1 MGERKVT
8 GWSSATAPDPGP
20 PGPLSARVA
29 RLCVELGPRVG
40 RRMAARLA
48 GVRRSLAA
56 PLQVAVAGRISAG
69 KSTVVNALIG
79 RRVAPTGA
87 GECTRLVTR
96 FAYGPVDRVDVVLR
110 DGTRRSLPFDD
121 AGTIPAELGV
131 QLGAVSHLEAYLTS
145 AVLRG
150 LTVVDTP
157 GLAAPDDSSVRRAH
171 QVLCGGPEVL
181 DEGSAAALTTAEAV
195 LYVVTQTVRADDAE
209 LLAAF
214 QAATGGRAPGPANAI
229 AVLNKVDTV
238 PPESVPGAGGDVA
251 RAGVLLAARQA
262 EVLGRRVAC
271 VLPMIGLLAE
281 TAETGSFSSADARA
295 LAALAGID
303 PGTRGAL
310 LLSADL
316 FTTLDAPVPAA
327 VRGRLLRLLD
337 LHGVAVALAAL
348 ETDPQLSTG
357 ALRRTV
363 LAASGLHQLR
373 DRLDVVLR
381 ARADGIK
388 AAAAL
393 SAVSALA
400 GQGEAGERTVIRDVV
415 AALLAEPQSHQ
426 LRLLAAVSSVSSGAA
441 PFPAE
446 LADEIVRLGGSAA
459 VAEQL
464 GLPGRPPGELAS
476 HALQRAR
483 WWRSFAFDATP
494 AQARIAHVVH
504 RAYFLRWQE
513 LCAAGRCAGA

>member
-1 MGERKVT
+1 
-8 GWSSATAPDPGP
+8 
-20 PGPLSARVA
+20 
-29 RLCVELGPRVG
+29 
-40 RRMAARLA
+40 
-48 GVRRSLAA
+48 
-56 PLQVAVAGRISAG
+56 
-69 KSTVVNALIG
+69 
-79 RRVAPTGA
+79 
-87 GECTRLVTR
+87 
-96 FAYGPVDRVDVVLR
+96 
-110 DGTRRSLPFDD
+110 
-121 AGTIPAELGV
+121 
-131 QLGAVSHLEAYLTS
+131 
-145 AVLRG
+145 
-150 LTVVDTP
+150 
-157 GLAAPDDSSVRRAH
+157 
-171 QVLCGGPEVL
+171 
-181 DEGSAAALTTAEAV
+181 
-195 LYVVTQTVRADDAE
+195 
-209 LLAAF
+209 
-214 QAATGGRAPGPANAI
+214 
-229 AVLNKVDTV
+229 
-238 PPESVPGAGGDVA
+238 
-251 RAGVLLAARQA
+251 VLLAARQT
-262 EVLGRRVAC
+262 EVLGHRVAC

-295 LAALAGID
+295 LAALAGTD
-303 PGTRGAL
+303 PDTRGTL

-348 ETDPQLSTG
+348 ETDPQLSAG

-363 LAASGLHQLR
+363 RAASGLDQLR

-400 GQGEAGERTVIRDVV
+400 GQGEARERTVIQDVV
-415 AALLAEPQSHQ
+415 AAMLAEPQSHQ
-426 LRLLAAVSSVSSGAA
+426 LRLLDAVSSVSSGTA

-446 LADEIVRLGGSAA
+446 LADEIVRLGGSAV

-464 GLPGRPPGELAS
+464 GLPGRSAAELAS

-504 RAYFLRWQE
+504 RAYFLRWQQ